1 MRILVILDPGP
12 RATVQDAGRDAAR
25 RMGAPVS
32 GAADGPLWRLTQA
45 VAGGPD
51 GAAAIEFTLK
61 GPRIRA
67 EGGPLR
73 VALGGADGRIAG
85 PDGET
90 PLPALRSTTLAP
102 GQTLTVGPT
111 TGGAAGYLCVQ
122 GGLDVPV
129 VIGARATD
137 LRAGFGGWKGRA
149 LAAGDA
155 IPVAGPPPAGPEHM
169 ADPLRAASGPFR
181 VILGPQQ
188 DHFTSDAV
196 EAFLS
201 AEWRVGPE
209 VDRMG
214 ARLEGPTLQHS
225 ALGPDIASEGL
236 TIGAIQVPGGGQ
248 PILLGVE
255 SHTIGGYAKIACV
268 IRADLPRIGQLV
280 PGARLRFAIVSLEQA
295 LAARRDAAAALARAL
310 ASVRVWRPDA
320 GPDPERLASANLISG
335 ALDARAPRL
344 PGWLDEEDAP

>member
-1 MRILVILDPGP
+1 MIRALAILDPGP
-12 RATVQDAGRDAAR
+12 RATVQDAGRTAAR

-32 GAADGPLWRLTQA
+32 GVADAPLWRLTQA

-51 GAAAIEFTLK
+51 GAACVEFTLK

-67 EGGPLR
+67 EGGALR
-73 VALGGADGRIAG
+73 VALGGAEGRITG
-85 PDGET
+85 PEGEA
-90 PLPALRSTTLAP
+90 PLPALRSATLAP

-111 TGGAAGYLCVQ
+111 AGGAAGYLCVQ
-122 GGLDVPV
+122 GGLDVPM

-149 LAAGDA
+149 LQAGDV
-155 IPVAGPPPAGPEHM
+155 IPVAGPPPGGPEQT
-169 ADPLRAASGPFR
+169 ADPLPRATGPFR

-188 DHFTSDAV
+188 DHFTEDAV
-196 EAFLS
+196 AAFLS
-201 AEWRVGPE
+201 AEWRVGSE

-214 ARLEGPTLQHS
+214 ARLEGPRLDHS

-268 IRADLPRIGQLV
+268 IGADIPRIGQLV
-280 PGARLRFAIVSLEQA
+280 PGARLRFAAVTADQA
-295 LAARRDAAAALARAL
+295 LAARRAAAAALAR
-310 ASVRVWRPDA
+310 
-320 GPDPERLASANLISG
+320 
-335 ALDARAPRL
+335 
-344 PGWLDEEDAP
+344 